1 MENYE
6 QTILDRPEWADLT
19 DEEVIEIVR
28 QGGRDGADAVDLL
41 LERYKDLVRVKTRP
55 YFLLGADRA
64 DLIQE
69 GMIGLYKA
77 IMAYQSDK
85 ETAFRSF
92 ADLCINRQILTAVK
106 NATRLKHLPLNSYVS
121 LNKTLNDDE
130 EKETTMMDILA
141 APQEDSPEDTLIGK
155 EEIKLLQ
162 KQIDKHCSQFERRV
176 LSLYLQGYDYH
187 QIAKAMGKTP
197 KSIDNALQ
205 RIKKKVQQIA
215 AEV

>member
-28 QGGRDGADAVDLL
+28 QGGRDGADAVDLM